1 MVAPTKGPRVY
12 HVQLKDKDGNN
23 EVPLRLLQDEEGRLQ
38 YGWQFAPALAPDVQ
52 PADVSY
58 AQFTSD
64 LELNWGQEDWSGGA
78 LQFYHNRNRPNMYG
92 LADKV
97 WALTPNELALGLNPK
112 EVSFGVKNGGA
123 QMNATTGWAVSGV
136 TLTAETTA
144 PHAGPYHF
152 QAADMAANDYAEAT
166 IIDATDQP
174 AARWQSKS
182 VTAIAMVRGTGSSG
196 SVRLQLVET
205 GGASTPTTSGTSV
218 VLTTSYQQVS
228 VSVTI
233 QSDTTGLT
241 LRVEMSTGSSQTVYF
256 DTVNIYAGSAVSNAS
271 HCRMQMQGTSLIVA
285 TDRAIWK
292 FNEDEDFLMLQEVMG
307 AAITGLALY
316 DDRLLIG
323 QGEGTAYRFGDVGDP
338 STSAASTLA
347 STQQNANRFGVTI
360 NVNGNW
366 AAVKTLNDD
375 EVFLATDPTNAGD
388 WGQAIEVGKDDQDI
402 NQVFDLGGVVAVGK
416 EDGLY
421 RYLSLD
427 GNRFENTFPQAVASP
442 ALDNFTRGLMYGE
455 DFYSVQGETG
465 LWRMGAGGWQSLAHV
480 IQSPGFPELGNRVR
494 AFGTDGDRLLVLV
507 EDLTAG
513 SITKECWLMSLKEFQ
528 SGWNVHTLCKFV
540 MTDALDIMTFKVSG
554 ATNRFL
560 YINGDLNGQPFMQR
574 IQLPDRTDTPRL
586 ATNKD
591 LPLSGTFITSY
602 MDWNRAQVEK
612 AINRYQILSQLMGST
627 QTITVGYEKDDET
640 SFTNINSSGSI
651 FSASPRQI
659 IAVNEGVTGRRI
671 RFQLTFTTDDSEK
684 TAVVKSTVLD
694 VTWRPPRLRRW
705 DLIAALEE
713 DVLGLLGVD
722 SGIPAS
728 RQLVRLNLLEKD
740 ASPLQ
745 ILDIDGSKFRGHII
759 DMQETQYKVH
769 PANPALRYTRAVRLS
784 LAEATVIVAGEWDSG
799 IRWDE
804 FFWG

>member
-1 MVAPTKGPRVY
+1 MVTPSKGPRVY
-12 HVQLKDKDGNN
+12 HVELSDKDRSNK
-23 EVPLRLLQDEEGRLQ
+23 VPLRILQGEDGALQ
-38 YGWQFAPALAPDVQ
+38 YNWQLAPILAPTVLS
-52 PADVSY
+52 ADVSY
-58 AQFTSD
+58 AQYTPD

-78 LQFYHNRNRPNMYG
+78 LQFYHNPSRPNMYG

-123 QMNATTGWAVSGV
+123 QLNTNAGWTESGIS
-136 TLTAETTA
+136 LTAETAA

-152 QAADMAANDYAEAT
+152 QAADMAANDYAEST
-166 IIDATDQP
+166 IIDADQP
-174 AARWQSKS
+174 AARWQSQV
-182 VTAIAMVRGTGSSG
+182 VTAIAMVRDTGGGG

-205 GGASTPTTSGTSV
+205 GGSATPTTSGTAV
-218 VLTTSYQQVS
+218 VLTTSYQQIS
-228 VSVTI
+228 VSVTLR
-233 QSDTTGLT
+233 SDTTGLA
-241 LRVEMSTGSSQTVYF
+241 LRVEMSSGASQTVYF

-292 FNEDEDFLMLQEVMG
+292 FNEDEDFLMLQQVHT

-316 DDRLLIG
+316 DDRLLVG
-323 QGEGTAYRFGDVGDP
+323 QGESTAYEYSGVNDP
-338 STSAASTLA
+338 TTSTTSNLA
-347 STQQNANRFGVTI
+347 STQKNANRFGLTV

-375 EVFLATDPTNAGD
+375 EVFLAIDPTNTGD
-388 WGQAIEVGKDDQDI
+388 WGQAIDVGKDDYDI
-402 NQVFDLGGVVAVGK
+402 TQLFDLGGVVAVGK

-427 GNRFENTFPQAVASP
+427 GNRFENTFPQAIATP
-442 ALDNFTRGLMYGE
+442 ATDNFTRGLMYGE
-455 DFYSVQGETG
+455 DFYSIHGETG
-465 LWRMGAGGWQSLAHV
+465 LWRFGGGGWQSLSHV

-540 MTDALDIMTFKVSG
+540 MTDALDMTTFKVTG

-591 LPLSGTFITSY
+591 LPLSGNIITSY
-602 MDWNRAQVEK
+602 QDWNRAQVEK
-612 AINRYQILSQLMGST
+612 AINRYQLISEKMAGAG
-627 QTITVGYEKDDET
+627 QTVSVGYEKDDDT
-640 SFTNINSSGSI
+640 SFTDINSSSSI
-651 FSASPRQI
+651 FSNSPRELI
-659 IAVNEGVTGRRI
+659 TVNEGVNARRI
-671 RFQLTFTTDDSEK
+671 RFQLSFVTNDPEK
-684 TAVVKSTVLD
+684 TAVVKATVLD

-705 DLIAALEE
+705 DMIAAIEE
-713 DVLGLLGVD
+713 DVIGLQALS
-722 SGIPAS
+722 SGISAAK
-728 RQLVRLNLLEKD
+728 QLVRLALLEED
-740 ASPLQ
+740 PSPLN
-745 ILDIDGSKFRGHII
+745 IVDIDGTKFRGHII
-759 DMQETQYKVH
+759 DMAELQYKVH
-769 PANPALRYTRAVRLS
+769 PANPSLRYARAVRLS
-784 LAEATVIVAGEWDSG
+784 LAEATVIVGVEWDSG
-799 IRWDE
+799 ILWDE
-804 FFWG
+804 FHWA